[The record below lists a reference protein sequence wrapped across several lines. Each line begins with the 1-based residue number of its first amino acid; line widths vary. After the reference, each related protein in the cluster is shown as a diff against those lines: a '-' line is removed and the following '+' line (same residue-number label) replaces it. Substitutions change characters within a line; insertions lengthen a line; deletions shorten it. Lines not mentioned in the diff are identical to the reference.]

1 MYGLFLNLQTN
12 KNIWISYSLKT
23 NIRKKNIYKEIN
35 SSVRWENIQGSSIDQ
50 KPNGTMSVML
60 FTGATLVK
68 KNFCLVARIVSCD
81 TVGLHL
87 LTFRILEPYTDPNI
101 MDLISVTLSHIN
113 DIIIVLKVLFES
125 MLASFPAA
133 KLWWKYSGLAEE
145 WKYSGLA
152 VFKNLVEKIFENLH
166 VRLKFSIWKWKVFV
180 KTFCSS

>member
-12 KNIWISYSLKT
+12 KNIRISYSLKT
-23 NIRKKNIYKEIN
+23 NIRKKYIYKEIN
-35 SSVRWENIQGSSIDQ
+35 GSVRWENIQGSSIDQ
-50 KPNGTMSVML
+50 KSNGTMSVML

-87 LTFRILEPYTDPNI
+87 LTFHILEPYTDPNI

-145 WKYSGLA
+145 WKYSGLT